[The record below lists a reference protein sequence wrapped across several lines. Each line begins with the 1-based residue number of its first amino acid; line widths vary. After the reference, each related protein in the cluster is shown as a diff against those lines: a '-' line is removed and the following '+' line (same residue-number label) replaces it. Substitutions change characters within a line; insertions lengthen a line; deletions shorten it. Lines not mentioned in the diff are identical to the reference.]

1 MKKIIS
7 IIIACLFI
15 TITNNNNIFAANPAE
30 AYFPADIKEGYIGIS
45 TAKPTDSPTDNVF
58 KVLLNHTLESS
69 DEVWLTYELYGV
81 SDHTHISRSINDQ
94 LAVGGQ
100 LVQLNDTWNA
110 QQEQIN
116 PAWLNEG
123 ENIIRFALPG
133 KAAYHYQIKNLG
145 IRIKKAASNERSIIV
160 NQPATQQSLNG
171 WAYLKGFV
179 QGTGSETAELYANNI
194 PLRTLSS
201 EFETVKFNPS
211 SSENWTVSLKAVFE
225 DGEVIEE
232 NVNFINSE
240 EAANFVNEMPLAAAA
255 YAASEYLPSES
266 FTVGLSHAEIS
277 IEPEALLKPTPI
289 SITSLRKVDIPPMD
303 MGMINVTK
311 NTQNSEAYRFLP
323 HGTTF
328 SKAAKIKLDYDE
340 SKIPDGYTSKDIRTY
355 YFDEYSKHWVALPL
369 DTVLANE
376 NAIVSN
382 TTHFTDMIN
391 GIIKAPE
398 SPETGAFTPTSIKDI
413 KAADPSA
420 NINTIEP
427 PSANNMGNA
436 NMGYPI
442 VLPAGRQGMQP
453 QLGIH
458 PLGRTQIRSCI
469 RNRDLFLEWS
479 TTCTCCP

>member
-1 MKKIIS
+1 MKKTIS
-7 IIIACLFI
+7 IITSLFI
-15 TITNNNNIFAANPAE
+15 IIAINTNIFATNPAE
-30 AYFPADIKEGYIGIS
+30 AYFPADIEQGYIGIS
-45 TAKPTDSPTDNVF
+45 TANPTDNPTDNVF
-58 KVLLNHTLESS
+58 KILLNQQLQST

-100 LVQLNDTWNA
+100 LVQLNDAWNT
-110 QQEQIN
+110 QREQVN
-116 PAWLNEG
+116 PIWLNEG
-123 ENIIRFALPG
+123 ENIIRFTLPD

-145 IRIKKAASNERSIIV
+145 IQIKKVANNGRSIIV
-160 NQPATQQSLNG
+160 NQPANQQSLNNL
-171 WAYLKGFV
+171 AYLKGFV
-179 QGTGSETAELYANNI
+179 QGKGSETAQLYANDI
-194 PLRTLSS
+194 PVRTLSS
-201 EFETVKFNPS
+201 EFETLKFNPG

-232 NVNFINSE
+232 SVHFTNSE
-240 EAANFVNEMPLAAAA
+240 EAADMINEMPLAAAS
-255 YAASEYLPSES
+255 YAVSEYLPTEA
-266 FTVGLSHAEIS
+266 FTAGLSHAEIS
-277 IEPEALLKPTPI
+277 IEPEALAEPTPI
-289 SITSLRKVDIPPMD
+289 SITALRKVDIPPMD

-311 NTQNSEAYRFLP
+311 NSEAYRFLP

-328 SKAAKIKLDYDE
+328 TKTAKIKLAYDE
-340 SKIPDGYTSKDIRTY
+340 SKIPDGYTTKDIRTY
-355 YFDEYSKHWVALPL
+355 YFDERSKHWVALPL
-369 DTVLANE
+369 DTVLAGKNTL
-376 NAIVSN
+376 ISK

-413 KAADPSA
+413 KACDPSA

-436 NMGYPI
+436 NLGYPI

-458 PLGRTQIRSCI
+458 FEWRTTRTS
-469 RNRDLFLEWS
+469 S
-479 TTCTCCP
+479 T